1 MQSRYFS
8 NRSGYDLR
16 HLIEQDLLARA
27 SDAEFQAKIF
37 LFHAINV
44 WWSSYFGHINR
55 WLSCRLTLESV
66 G

>member
-27 SDAEFQAKIF
+27 SDAEVQAKVF
-37 LFHAINV
+37 LLHAINV
-44 WWSSYFGHINR
+44 RNLGAPVKQIGAEF
-55 WLSCRLTLESV
+55 
-66 G
+66 